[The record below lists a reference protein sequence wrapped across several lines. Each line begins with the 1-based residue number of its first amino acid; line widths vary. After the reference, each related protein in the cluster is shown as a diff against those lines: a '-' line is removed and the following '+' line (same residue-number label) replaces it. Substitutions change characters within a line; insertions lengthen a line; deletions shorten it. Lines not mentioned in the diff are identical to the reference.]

1 MPNLF
6 DIRSLFK
13 SNWIKVYF
21 ILIVLLNLLYCVIE
35 IYRINNGAKL
45 AQIGSPTEDLLA
57 KAQSVAQVSSTIEL
71 AMLILMLLI
80 TLIYYKKKRDLL
92 SALLSAHLVYFLCMF
107 TIGYALS
114 YAYSLP
120 IGNLLEAIIMLF
132 WWFSIYVVILLV
144 QKIRS
149 SFNRS
154 ISN

>member
-21 ILIVLLNLLYCVIE
+21 IFIVLLNLLYCVIE

-45 AQIGSPTEDLLA
+45 AQIGSPSEDLLA
-57 KAQSVAQVSSTIEL
+57 KAQSVAQVSSTIES
-71 AMLILMLLI
+71 AMLLLMLLI
-80 TLIYYKKKRDLL
+80 TLIYFKKKRDLL
-92 SALLSAHLVYFLCMF
+92 SALLNAHLVYFLCMY

-120 IGNLLEAIIMLF
+120 IGNLLEAIIILF
-132 WWFSIYVVILLV
+132 WLFSIYVLILLV

>member
-21 ILIVLLNLLYCVIE
+21 IFIVLLNLLYCVIE

-45 AQIGSPTEDLLA
+45 AQIGSPAEDLLA
-57 KAQSVAQVSSTIEL
+57 KAKSVAQVSSTIES
-71 AMLILMLLI
+71 AMLLLMLLI
-80 TLIYYKKKRDLL
+80 TLIYFKKKRDLL
-92 SALLSAHLVYFLCMF
+92 SALLSAHLVYFLCMY

-120 IGNLLEAIIMLF
+120 IGNLLEAIIILF
-132 WWFSIYVVILLV
+132 WLFSIYVLILLV